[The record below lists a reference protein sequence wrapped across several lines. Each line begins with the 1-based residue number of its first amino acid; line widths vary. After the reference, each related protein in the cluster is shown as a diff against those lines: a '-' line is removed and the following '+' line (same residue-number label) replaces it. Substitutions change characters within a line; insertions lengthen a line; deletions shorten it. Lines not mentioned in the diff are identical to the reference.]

1 MPKYPPLKVIRHVS
15 FDGGKSYK
23 LWDDCT
29 EQERQAVSVVSL
41 QERCRI
47 WSGVTRRSG
56 ISFAKRQELST
67 LSG

>member
-29 EQERQAVSVVSL
+29 EQERQAAADSIGRKLAVAFPSVSDFVP
-41 QERCRI
+41 
-47 WSGVTRRSG
+47 
-56 ISFAKRQELST
+56 
-67 LSG
+67 

>member
-29 EQERQAVSVVSL
+29 E
-41 QERCRI
+41 
-47 WSGVTRRSG
+47 
-56 ISFAKRQELST
+56 
-67 LSG
+67 

>member
-29 EQERQAVSVVSL
+29 EQERQDMVGRDPSL
-41 QERCRI
+41 WDKLCETARTEHPEWI
-47 WSGVTRRSG
+47 
-56 ISFAKRQELST
+56 A
-67 LSG
+67 

>member
-29 EQERQAVSVVSL
+29 EQERQEL
-41 QERCRI
+41 CRI
-47 WSGVTRRSG
+47 WSGVTRRFG